1 MSKSKLVWKT
11 LLYSMHAQL
20 CSQLHLK
27 YLPDALS
34 VQDVWIASHSPSS
47 RSLASPGSAPV
58 ERTKSD
64 RTASISTVMWSW
76 IHTFTGCVQTE
87 KYKKQTKHK
96 RRKRKKKKKEHPTQH
111 QYGDRNEGWGPVL
124 GLVLLFQ
131 PHLKERADEI
141 RLNVLHNANEGGTLS
156 GMSQC
161 LQQWT
166 RGRLMKWPASTP
178 FEMQTCCGLC
188 CFWTRHLSPSPALP
202 DSSVAAARNVND
214 PSHVCS
220 EMPYSQM
227 TTRARVRRLSYEQ
240 RNNVVLVLFSFFP
253 SPHFYEHE
261 FRKKNRE
268 WRVTSIRAAGFD
280 ATFIYELLIVSTRG
294 IPFR

>member
-1 MSKSKLVWKT
+1 MSKWGEKNLTWFET
-11 LLYSMHAQL
+11 LLYGMRAQL
-20 CSQLHLK
+20 CSQLHKK

-34 VQDVWIASHSPSS
+34 AQDVWIASHSPSS

-87 KYKKQTKHK
+87 KYKKNPKHK
-96 RRKRKKKKKEHPTQH
+96 KRKRKRKKTQHPTQH
-111 QYGDRNEGWGPVL
+111 QYGERDEGWGPVL
-124 GLVLLFQ
+124 CLVLLFQ

-141 RLNVLHNANEGGTLS
+141 RLNTLHNAIKGRTLS
-156 GMSQC
+156 AMSQC
-161 LQQWT
+161 LQEWT
-166 RGRLMKWPASTP
+166 RGLLMKWPASTP

-188 CFWTRHLSPSPALP
+188 RFWTRHLSPSPALA
-202 DSSVAAARNVND
+202 DSSVAVARNVND

-220 EMPYSQM
+220 EMPHSQM

-240 RNNVVLVLFSFFP
+240 RNNVVWVLFSFFP
-253 SPHFYEHE
+253 L
-261 FRKKNRE
+261 
-268 WRVTSIRAAGFD
+268 
-280 ATFIYELLIVSTRG
+280 ATFL
-294 IPFR
+294 